1 MNKIGISI
9 KCSHNFLVIIIII
22 NKFSNWNQN
31 RTNTIL
37 YIMQQEQFAITRFY

>member
-22 NKFSNWNQN
+22 NKFSNYGIKIEQIQFYNAT
-31 RTNTIL
+31 RTICNN
-37 YIMQQEQFAITRFY
+37 

>member
-22 NKFSNWNQN
+22 NKFSNYGIKIEQ
-31 RTNTIL
+31 IQF
-37 YIMQQEQFAITRFY
+37 YI